1 MSNGEASTYIAEI
14 GRVIVP
20 VSDQER
26 ALEFYLGKL
35 GFEKRADVTVDDGQR
50 WLEVAPPGAVT
61 AIALVPPRGGM
72 WGVRRHRYSHQP
84 HEHEIEADHADLR
97 ARGIDADPDILRIGG
112 APPMFFFR
120 DQDGNT
126 LGIVQSA

>member
-61 AIALVPPRGGM
+61 TIALVPPRGGM
-72 WGVRRHRYSHQP
+72 WESVGIDTRISLTST
-84 HEHEIEADHADLR
+84 EIEADHADLR